1 MENSNAIIAIILRNI
16 MVRSSGDA
24 SPWEKL
30 RSFCFRFSSYAL
42 SFHQVVF
49 PYFVLHDHVHT
60 ESVARLARGLAEF
73 VSANT
78 PAHRTL
84 LECAAYLHDCGMA
97 LPPRFINGLKLA
109 EGAVERD
116 SPQTIKKLREKLG
129 GAYSRYFGSG
139 VLTLT
144 PKTSLSYLDVYVL
157 RKLHPWTSA
166 LYIEK
171 HLPSLLEDADL
182 DPLRPPEV
190 ARPLALLAKWHNSAV
205 EPSDYT
211 CNVGGYTVN
220 LKPLAEV
227 LRLADAADFSR
238 RRGRFVYQHIAEDCK
253 EEYPSR
259 LKHWIFKMGV
269 EDVRLSYE
277 ERALVVE
284 LEGGGA
290 WEVARAKLVGT
301 LFFEVASN
309 FLHDYEHFVRS
320 SGTRLGIVAA
330 YEGRS
335 IDLTGWVSEIM
346 KVEGQLKALKL
357 KSLAKKGGRLGSYA
371 SELLEAFKREI
382 EREEPGLTVQAP
394 PLSNFLDDFDVL
406 DALAHAL
413 YENEVAVMSELLE
426 LIAKEC
432 PRAKLLLD
440 SIQPRY

>member
-1 MENSNAIIAIILRNI
+1 ML
-16 MVRSSGDA
+16 RSSGDT
-24 SPWEKL
+24 SPWEEL
-30 RSFCFRFSSYAL
+30 RSFCFEFCSYAL
-42 SFHQVVF
+42 SYQRAIFH
-49 PYFVLHDHVHT
+49 YFVLHDHVHT
-60 ESVARLARGLAEF
+60 ANVARLAKELAEL
-73 VSANT
+73 VGANT

-97 LPPRFINGLKLA
+97 LPPRFINGLRLT
-109 EGAVERD
+109 EGVVERD

-129 GAYSRYFGSG
+129 EAYSRYFRSG
-139 VLTLT
+139 LLTLT

-171 HLPSLLEDADL
+171 HLPSLLEDANL
-182 DPLRPPEV
+182 DPLRPSEV

-238 RRGRFVYQHIAEDCK
+238 RRGRFVYQHIIAEDLRRDH
-253 EEYPSR
+253 PSQ

-277 ERALVVE
+277 EGALLVE
-284 LEGGGA
+284 LEGGGT
-290 WEVARAKLVGT
+290 WEEARAKLAGT

-309 FLHDYEHFVRS
+309 FLHDYEHFAR
-320 SGTRLGIVAA
+320 GLGMRLGIVAT

-357 KSLAKKGGRLGSYA
+357 KSLAKRGGRLGSYA

-382 EREEPGLTVQAP
+382 EAGEPGLTVQAP

-413 YENEVAVMSELLE
+413 YENEVAVVSELLE

-432 PRAKLLLD
+432 PRAELLLNR
-440 SIQPRY
+440 IQPRY